1 MDVAAARGSMRLKF
15 LIAAAVIA
23 AVQIGVAAVK
33 VHVDLDKTFDFRK
46 VNSWAWA
53 VPEAGRVIVAR
64 TPDDDPE
71 AIQRLA
77 EPVIMDA
84 VVAEMP
90 GRGLT
95 QAAYAPDVTVKYYLL
110 LTIGTSA
117 QTIGQFLP
125 PVTQWGVPPFTAS
138 TQALKVIQQ
147 GSLAIDFTAN
157 GQIVWRGV
165 GAAEIKPGLPQDKR
179 AALIREAVRDILRRY
194 PQKKK

>member
-1 MDVAAARGSMRLKF
+1 MRTLT
-15 LIAAAVIA
+15 LIAVAVIA
-23 AVQIGVAAVK
+23 AVQIVAAAVK
-33 VHVDLDKTFDFRK
+33 VHVDLDKKFDFSK
-46 VNSWAWA
+46 VSSWAWT

-77 EPVIMDA
+77 EPVIMEA
-84 VVAEMP
+84 IVAEMP

-95 QAAYAPDVTVKYYLL
+95 QAAYTPDVTVKYYLL
-110 LTIGTSA
+110 LTIGDSA

-125 PVTQWGVPPFTAS
+125 GATAWSMPPFLAS
-138 TQALKVIQQ
+138 TQSLKIIQQ

-157 GQIVWRGV
+157 GAIVWRGV
-165 GAAEIKPGLPQDKR
+165 GAAEIKPGLPQEKR
-179 AALIREAVRDILRRY
+179 AALIREAVREILKRY